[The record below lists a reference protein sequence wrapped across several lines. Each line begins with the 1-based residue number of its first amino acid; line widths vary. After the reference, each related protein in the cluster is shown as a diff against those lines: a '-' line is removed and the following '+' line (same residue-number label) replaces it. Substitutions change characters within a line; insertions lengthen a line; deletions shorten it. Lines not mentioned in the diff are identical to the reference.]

1 MSSFTQVGPAASLP
15 DVHAGHA
22 GVRGDVDGVREGGQ
36 DDHPEEG
43 GDDGRD
49 LRQRLHRPSDAP
61 RRQGRPLGQ
70 VRRRPQE
77 GDAHHDRGVGGQGK

>member
-43 GDDGRD
+43 GDDGRN
-49 LRQRLHRPSDAP
+49 LRQRLH
-61 RRQGRPLGQ
+61 
-70 VRRRPQE
+70 
-77 GDAHHDRGVGGQGK
+77 